1 MKHAKK
7 VKIKNEYG
15 NVLRTEDITLQF
27 PQHWHKTD
35 TLNNEDNKWV
45 NRFNSMSF
53 NDDFVPFW
61 KRFIAHPETKKKL
74 PEIKKEDAT
83 PQYPEQPGIQLGE
96 FFEFFWNLKDSKQ
109 LPHFNGKWDPPRK
122 PKIED
127 TIPKITEALDVR
139 LKGIYDKAREIKD
152 EIKAANHDYTT
163 LTKMGITQITG
174 MLAEIGKKIE

>member
-53 NDDFVPFW
+53 NDDFVPF
-61 KRFIAHPETKKKL
+61 
-74 PEIKKEDAT
+74 
-83 PQYPEQPGIQLGE
+83 
-96 FFEFFWNLKDSKQ
+96 
-109 LPHFNGKWDPPRK
+109 
-122 PKIED
+122 
-127 TIPKITEALDVR
+127 
-139 LKGIYDKAREIKD
+139 
-152 EIKAANHDYTT
+152 
-163 LTKMGITQITG
+163 
-174 MLAEIGKKIE
+174 